1 MRTSVPSVRTFVF
14 ICALLITTSSFS
26 QSIFFGGRNEIGLA
40 FGPSFFLGD
49 LGGNKGK
56 DLSDQRAGGLKH
68 LNIPLTKLAK
78 GAFVAVYPN
87 EWLGFRLGINHTV
100 LEGDDAA
107 IPDVDQTD
115 DAWFRKKR
123 NLNFTTNAFE
133 GHLLA
138 EVYPLNFFQITEAGY
153 GLQPY
158 ALVGLGATKVNP
170 KARVKNANGSETLVE
185 LKPLMLEGHG
195 MAEFPDRKKYGNIV
209 PSLNMGA
216 GFKYYFGGN
225 KFAGLEVLY
234 RSSKGAGADMI
245 DGVSKDYI
253 DPNLF
258 DKYLTPA
265 QSEWALNLYFR
276 EDELKL
282 ANPNSPTRMNPAV
295 GEQRGDHG
303 IGGKEKDS
311 WFTGIIRF
319 GWVLPDPNSP
329 EGRQARQMRCPT
341 FY

>member
-14 ICALLITTSSFS
+14 ICALLLSTSNTFS

-40 FGPSFFLGD
+40 LGPSFFLGD
-49 LGGNKGK
+49 LGGNKGR
-56 DLSDQRAGGLKH
+56 DVSDTRPGGLKH
-68 LNIPLTKLAK
+68 LNVPLTKLSK
-78 GAFVAVYPN
+78 GLFVAVYPN
-87 EWLGFRLGINHTV
+87 TWLGFRLGINHTV

-107 IPDVDQTD
+107 IPAVDDSD

-123 NLNFTTNAFE
+123 NLNFKTSALE

-138 EVYPLNFFQITEAGY
+138 EILPLGFSEELSEAS
-153 GLQPY
+153 LQPY
-158 ALVGLGATKVNP
+158 LLAGVGVTKVNP
-170 KARVKNANGSETLVE
+170 KTLRQNGEWVE

-195 MAEFPDRKKYGNIV
+195 MSEYPDRKSYGSIV
-209 PSLNMGA
+209 PSLNVGA
-216 GFKYYFGGN
+216 GFKYYFGRN
-225 KFAGLEVLY
+225 KFAGFEVLH

-245 DGVSKDYI
+245 DGVSTTYI

-258 DKYLTPA
+258 DNYLSPQQA
-265 QSEWALNLYFR
+265 DLANELYFR
-276 EDELKL
+276 EDELKNQNGPIRL
-282 ANPNSPTRMNPAV
+282 LPAV

-329 EGRQARQMRCPT
+329 EGRQAKQMRCPT

>member
-14 ICALLITTSSFS
+14 ICALLFTTSSFS

-49 LGGNKGK
+49 LGGNQGK

-68 LNIPLTKLAK
+68 LNIPLTRLAK
-78 GAFVAVYPN
+78 GAFVSVYPN
-87 EWLGFRLGINHTV
+87 SWLGFRLGINHTV
-100 LEGDDAA
+100 LEGDDAS
-107 IPDVDQTD
+107 IPDGNGDEQ
-115 DAWFRKKR
+115 FRKRR
-123 NLNFTTNAFE
+123 NLNFTTNALE

-138 EVYPLNFFQITEAGY
+138 EIYPLNFLQITEEGY

-170 KARVKNANGSETLVE
+170 KARYKNANGTETLIE

-195 MAEFPDRKKYGNIV
+195 MSEFPERKKYGSVV
-209 PSLNMGA
+209 PSLNIGA

-225 KFAGLEVLY
+225 KFVGLEVLH

-245 DGVSKDYI
+245 DGVSTNYI

-258 DKYLTPA
+258 NDYLSPA
-265 QSEWALNLYFR
+265 QIAWAQQLYFR
-276 EDELKL
+276 EDELTKPL
-282 ANPNSPTRMNPAV
+282 PGLPTRMAPVV
-295 GEQRGDHG
+295 GEQRGD
-303 IGGKEKDS
+303 GGKEKDS
-311 WFTGIIRF
+311 WFTSIIRF